1 MHEEWRR
8 EKRGRSMRLP
18 AAFERGDLFW
28 YAVIA
33 GTTVVAL
40 LATFVGVLFGFFS
53 GIPHLLYIPVV
64 IAAYQYPRRGAI
76 IAGCIGGIYLLM
88 VFFFAGSSQ
97 TILIEAVLRTLVII
111 AIGWLIAA
119 LTFRLRDQETLY
131 QGLFDHSE
139 GGSILISD
147 AKGCRTIEEIN
158 WKAAD
163 LLKKKTAGLRGT
175 SLSAIWSGEEADA
188 FFSKLAN
195 EGAVYATETTFSLPD
210 ENPFIVL
217 VSAAS
222 LPDGRAILTFF
233 DVTSRVHA
241 EHALKT
247 ANDKLSLLSQFSSD
261 HLHRSID
268 QIIEKVDEAE
278 ARCKNPGVG
287 ACFEQIRALAWNIVR
302 QLFLTE
308 SYKDLGTRPPV
319 WMSVQQR
326 IETTR
331 LPSDDGTVAIRVWT
345 GRLEVYADPL
355 FSDVLAHLLENSL
368 LHGRG
373 RVKNIVVTY
382 HETTEGL
389 DLTLSDD
396 GAGIPA
402 GKKQQI
408 FEYDAGGHAGIG
420 LFICRQIVEV
430 TGMTIRET
438 GIEGKGARFVIHVPA
453 GGYRIEG
460 TGDDAPPLA
469 PLSGPALHPIK
480 HRTGAV
486 VRELTSLE
494 FPLAETLWID
504 YHNTKGD
511 KKTDRIFAAFN
522 EGEAVSVARCKRHT
536 DGFEVDGVFTSADQ
550 RGHGYAN
557 AVVWALIEACGQD
570 TLYMHSVLGLDGF
583 YGTFGFVP
591 IEEKEL
597 PQTIRDRFAWAG
609 GEMEGANVRP
619 MKREPTGI

>member
-1 MHEEWRR
+1 
-8 EKRGRSMRLP
+8 MRLP
-18 AAFERGDLFW
+18 ADLGRGDLFW

-33 GTTVVAL
+33 GTAVAAL
-40 LATFVGVLFGFFS
+40 LATTVGLIFGFFS

-64 IAAYQYPRRGAI
+64 IAAYQYPRRGTV
-76 IAGCIGGIYLLM
+76 IAGCIGGIYLLS
-88 VFFFAGSSQ
+88 VILLAGGATS
-97 TILIEAVLRTLVII
+97 TILLEALVRTIVII

-119 LTFRLRDQETLY
+119 LTLRLRDQETLY

-147 AKGCRTIEEIN
+147 ADGSRTIEEIN

-163 LLKKKTAGLRGT
+163 LLKKKAADLRGT
-175 SLSAIWSGEEADA
+175 SLSRIWSGEDADA
-188 FFSKLAN
+188 FFNRLAN
-195 EGAVYATETTFSLPD
+195 EGAVYATETAFSLPD
-210 ENPFIVL
+210 ENPFIAL

-222 LPDGRAILTFF
+222 LPDGRAILSFF

-241 EHALKT
+241 EHALQT

-261 HLHRSID
+261 HLHRSVD
-268 QIIEKVDEAE
+268 RIIETVDEAD
-278 ARCKNPGVG
+278 ARCRDTGMG
-287 ACFEQIRALAWNIVR
+287 TYFEQIRTLAWNVVR

-319 WMSVQQR
+319 WISVQQVLD
-326 IETTR
+326 TAR
-331 LPSDDGTVAIRVWT
+331 LPSDDGTVSIRCWT
-345 GRLEVYADPL
+345 GRLEIYADPL
-355 FSDVLAHLLENSL
+355 FSDVLTHLLDNSL
-368 LHGRG
+368 RHGG
-373 RVKNIVVTY
+373 TQVKNIVVAY
-382 HETTEGL
+382 RETPDGL

-408 FEYDAGGHAGIG
+408 FEYDSGGHAGIG

-430 TGMTIRET
+430 TGMTIRENGT
-438 GIEGKGARFVIHVPA
+438 EGKGARFEIHVPA

-460 TGDDAPPLA
+460 TGEDAPPLA
-469 PLSGPALHPIK
+469 PLSGPALHPVK

-486 VRELTSLE
+486 VRELTSSE
-494 FPLAETLWID
+494 FSIAETLWID

-511 KKTDRIFAAFN
+511 KKTDRIFAAFHD
-522 EGEAVSVARCKRHT
+522 GQAVSVARCKRHT
-536 DGFEVDGVFTSADQ
+536 DGFEVDGVFTPATQ

-557 AVVWALIEACGQD
+557 AVVWALVEACGQD

-591 IEEKEL
+591 IDEKEL

-619 MKREPTGI
+619 MKREPSPV